1 VLSLVA
7 LFLRIVPQN
16 HSLLAIVIFRFHLAS
31 GNLAD
36 VLSQD
41 KEELVWYSIHH
52 QLGVSPQVV
61 SLIKLDP
68 FWMISSHV
76 LLGSSSATGN
86 LGHLYLRSKPGS
98 TKLGFSRKSWYSFQY
113 LIIFDPFPPDI
124 MFYNTPQKLHLN
136 ACWPDFHFGVPVMK
150 GSVNPAKS
158 PQNRGR
164 IAKPWNSTMSS
175 GLKMGS

>member
-1 VLSLVA
+1 MQSAPQQTRLSIFDRLEIPVHSRISSTGTKLNSAQPPVLSLVA

-61 SLIKLDP
+61 S
-68 FWMISSHV
+68 H
-76 LLGSSSATGN
+76 
-86 LGHLYLRSKPGS
+86 
-98 TKLGFSRKSWYSFQY
+98 
-113 LIIFDPFPPDI
+113 
-124 MFYNTPQKLHLN
+124 
-136 ACWPDFHFGVPVMK
+136 
-150 GSVNPAKS
+150 
-158 PQNRGR
+158 
-164 IAKPWNSTMSS
+164 
-175 GLKMGS
+175 

>member
-1 VLSLVA
+1 MLSLVA

-16 HSLLAIVIFRFHLAS
+16 HSLLAIVIFRCHLAS

-52 QLGVSPQVV
+52 QLGVSLQVV

-98 TKLGFSRKSWYSFQY
+98 TKLGFSRKSWDSFQY
-113 LIIFDPFPPDI
+113 LIIFNPFPPDI
-124 MFYNTPQKLHLN
+124 MFYNTPPETPLKCMLARFSFWSPSHE
-136 ACWPDFHFGVPVMK
+136 GVC
-150 GSVNPAKS
+150 
-158 PQNRGR
+158 
-164 IAKPWNSTMSS
+164 KPS
-175 GLKMGS
+175 